1 MTMGIL
7 GLGRIGSAMAR
18 RAKGFDMS
26 VIYHTRH
33 GRNIELDKQLDAK
46 YVDMG
51 KLIEESDFLSLHC
64 PLNTGTCLTSLH
76 SAFIAAPLRC

>member
-26 VIYHTRH
+26 VMYHARH
-33 GRNIELDKQLDAK
+33 GRNIELDKQFDTK
-46 YVDMG
+46 YVDMDT
-51 KLIEESDFLSLHC
+51 LIEERDFLSLHC
-64 PLNTGTCLTSLH
+64 PLKTETYHLML
-76 SAFIAAPLRC
+76 